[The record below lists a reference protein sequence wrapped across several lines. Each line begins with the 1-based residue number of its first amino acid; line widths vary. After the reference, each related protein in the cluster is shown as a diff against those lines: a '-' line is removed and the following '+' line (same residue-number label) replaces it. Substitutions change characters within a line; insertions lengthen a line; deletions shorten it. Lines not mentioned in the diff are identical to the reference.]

1 MLRRLRRFLA
11 WPVARQWW
19 LLQLFVYGG
28 LAKLAIPLI
37 PFRWLSRYLGEV
49 SDAVSPARV
58 MTPAQRELAQDI
70 GRLTRMMAALLPWES
85 QCLVQ
90 VLAARTLLAREG
102 IPWVARFGVKIAP
115 DGKMHAHA
123 WLSVDGIVIVGKP
136 GHRTFTVVGTVQ
148 GL

>member
-1 MLRRLRRFLA
+1 VLRRWRRFLA

-28 LAKLAIPLI
+28 LAKLAIPLV
-37 PFRWLSRYLGEV
+37 PFRWLARYLGEA
-49 SDAVSPARV
+49 SNALSATAL
-58 MTPAQRELAQDI
+58 TPVQREQAQDI

-90 VLAARTLLAREG
+90 VLAARTLLARQG

-115 DGKMHAHA
+115 DGTMHAHA
-123 WLSVDGIVIVGKP
+123 WLLVDGVVIIGKP
-136 GHRTFTVVGTVQ
+136 GHRTFTVVGSVQ